1 MRRWTLGK
9 YHVRFRFPLL
19 ASRAL
24 VPCFGG
30 RSHDSCPLGVVVQSV
45 NALYAFCASVALVEA
60 LARKQKKK
68 KGFAAV
74 RCARNLIGHG
84 DGCWLVLVASV
95 VGRADARGY
104 RALQRASQVAYG
116 GNAGRWVS
124 DVRGGND
131 EPANGKRRPR

>member
-45 NALYAFCASVALVEA
+45 NGLYAFCASVALVEA

-68 KGFAAV
+68 KRIRGGAMCSESYRTRRRVLAGVGGVCGRQSRCSRLPCPTTGKSGRVRRQCGSLGF
-74 RCARNLIGHG
+74 
-84 DGCWLVLVASV
+84 
-95 VGRADARGY
+95 GRAG
-104 RALQRASQVAYG
+104 
-116 GNAGRWVS
+116 
-124 DVRGGND
+124 
-131 EPANGKRRPR
+131 GKR